1 MKAPVFITLP
11 CATTGLEVTPT
22 FAFSLILTPF
32 AKRGIESCK
41 IQLLQQVVLSALKCY
56 FWKDIEI
63 YDERCSLHPLAI
75 TGSPTWSS
83 CYHTPAR
90 FQNNLLIKTL
100 INRTHLSQTQN
111 RCVPIS
117 GVKMTINVQGTKS
130 TARILF
136 QFLWYDIRQNC
147 STWKAKLVI
156 SCLSKW
162 KYNLCCLI
170 VIYTVLTQNPFCL
183 DLHTFVWSKHLPENL
198 CLWSIKAKMTNIMH
212 QDSRIRQFS
221 RMKFLTQQR
230 RRPYSGPTCTP

>member
-75 TGSPTWSS
+75 TGSRTWSS

-100 INRTHLSQTQN
+100 INRTPLSQIQN

-136 QFLWYDIRQNC
+136 HYMIFITLHGKQN
-147 STWKAKLVI
+147 
-156 SCLSKW
+156 
-162 KYNLCCLI
+162 
-170 VIYTVLTQNPFCL
+170 
-183 DLHTFVWSKHLPENL
+183 
-198 CLWSIKAKMTNIMH
+198 
-212 QDSRIRQFS
+212 
-221 RMKFLTQQR
+221 
-230 RRPYSGPTCTP
+230 